1 MSSVRRFCD
10 QSAAT
15 GDSTQTQWLPVIVLI
30 LTGGFHGTFCQPLP
44 STQEH
49 SGFRDERVDRL
60 IVEARQTADPRKRRE
75 LYTEIESLVN
85 EALPILYMHH
95 LTLLEAG
102 IDEAPGLCT
111 GDFGFFQHQRRWDSL
126 CLADIA
132 GRSAHLLSN
141 A

>member
-1 MSSVRRFCD
+1 MAASYRFD
-10 QSAAT
+10 PDGWFSRYFL
-15 GDSTQTQWLPVIVLI
+15 STS
-30 LTGGFHGTFCQPLP
+30 P

-102 IDEAPGLCT
+102 SMKLQGYAPAIS
-111 GDFGFFQHQRRWDSL
+111 GF
-126 CLADIA
+126 
-132 GRSAHLLSN
+132 SAPKALGFALPG
-141 A
+141 